1 MNSNIRSYLDKYI
14 KYENPQFAV
23 MLTGKWGCG
32 KTYFIKDW
40 IKSVELLEKKK
51 YKPIYISLYGV
62 HSLTE
67 LRENINRQLHPF
79 LTSSLVKNTK
89 KIACG
94 LAKTVVKCDLGEG
107 KDSVELNYELDLLP
121 LLQSDNKEIK
131 ESGKIFIFDDVERC
145 YLNKVELLGFINFFV
160 EHCACKVI
168 VLCNEE
174 KMLVPSDKMEIQ
186 KEPENDT
193 KERWV
198 IQRSEAICDEEY
210 KEFKEKTVG
219 VTFEVKSDIQ
229 SAIGSFISD
238 VGSDPRNLLTD
249 MKPYLQ
255 QMLEKTGNKN
265 LRVIRQCILDFN
277 SVVVEIPD
285 ELFNKEGYIPVMRK
299 FLLDL
304 VITSLEIKAGN
315 SLFDNIDSLIYT
327 FLPGD
332 TGSSITSL
340 IQSYSEVPQQLEI
353 EVLDYESVRVVNSFI
368 RFGVSPSK
376 ELISQIEKKDA
387 TLKPWENLAYYWNLS
402 NEDFETNYKLTLD
415 YLRSHHAENIDE
427 LISIAFKL
435 VNFDRLDLT
444 KLYKKRFLRDVLL
457 CFNHFLND
465 IRTLD
470 KLISFK
476 QNLYRRLQYY
486 SFEKEVP
493 LWQDLVTAL
502 NVAMD
507 KKISVSQSKMTI
519 LMENLSGDKLV
530 SITRLL
536 DTVHPATGR
545 SYTDSPIFDV
555 TNPQKVAKGIIN
567 LSNKDRIQFKE
578 ILSYHYTHLNAFNY
592 GEYKWY
598 DGECGNVEKI
608 VELLKKN
615 RLKGV
620 DKYTVNQIILQFENL
635 ITRVRN
641 TEHTQ

>member
-1 MNSNIRSYLDKYI
+1 MNRNIYSYLNKYV

-40 IKSVELLEKKK
+40 IKSVELLKKSK
-51 YKPIYISLYGV
+51 RYKPIYISLYGV
-62 HSLTE
+62 HSLAE
-67 LRENINRQLHPF
+67 LKENINRQLHPF
-79 LTSSLVKNTK
+79 LTSTIVKNTK

-107 KDSVELNYELDLLP
+107 KDSVEVNYELDLLP

-174 KMLVPSDKMEIQ
+174 KMLVPSDKMEVQ
-186 KEPENDT
+186 KEPKKDT

-277 SVVVEIPD
+277 SVVTEIPND
-285 ELFNKEGYIPVMRK
+285 LFEKEGYIPVMRK

-315 SLFDNIDSLIYT
+315 PLFDNIDKLIYT

-340 IQSYSEVPQQLEI
+340 IQSYSEVPQQLGI
-353 EVLDYESVRVVNSFI
+353 EVLDYESVRIVNSFI
-368 RFGVSPSK
+368 RFGISPSHA
-376 ELISQIEKKDA
+376 LISQIREKNS
-387 TLKPWENLAYYWNLS
+387 TLKPWENLTYYWNLS
-402 NEDFETNYKLTLD
+402 NDDFDKNYKLTLD
-415 YLRSHHAENIDE
+415 YLRSPNTKDIDE

-435 VNFDRLDLT
+435 VNFDRLAL
-444 KLYKKRFLRDVLL
+444 KSLYRTFLRDVLL
-457 CFNHFLND
+457 CFNHFLD
-465 IRTLD
+465 EIKTLD
-470 KLISFK
+470 KLIVFK
-476 QNLYRRLQYY
+476 QNLYGRLRYY
-486 SFEKEVP
+486 SFESEVQS
-493 LWQDLVTAL
+493 WSDLVAAL
-502 NVAMD
+502 NSEID
-507 KKISVSQSKMTI
+507 KRISACPSEMTI
-519 LMENLSGDKLV
+519 LMENLNGDNLAA
-530 SITRLL
+530 ITRLL
-536 DTVHPATGR
+536 ETVNPVTGR
-545 SYTDSPIFDV
+545 SYTYSPIFDV
-555 TNPQKVAKGIIN
+555 TNPHKVAKGIKS
-567 LSNKDRIQFKE
+567 LSNYERTQFKD
-578 ILSYHYTHLNAFNY
+578 ILSSHYTYLDTSNY
-592 GEYKWY
+592 GEFKCY
-598 DGECGNVEKI
+598 DGECENVEKI

-615 RLKGV
+615 RLQGV
-620 DKYTVNQIILQFENL
+620 EKYTVNQIILQFEKL
-635 ITRVRN
+635 ITKVRN
-641 TEHTQ
+641 IEHTL

>member
-1 MNSNIRSYLDKYI
+1 MNRNIRSYLDKYI

-51 YKPIYISLYGV
+51 RKPIYISLYGI
-62 HSLTE
+62 HSLAE

-79 LTSSLVKNTK
+79 LTSTFVKNTK

-107 KDSVELNYELDLLP
+107 KDSVEINYELDLLP
-121 LLQSDNKEIK
+121 LLQSDNKEIT

-174 KMLVPSDKMEIQ
+174 KMLVPSDKMVVKRESS
-186 KEPENDT
+186 KDT

-229 SAIGSFISD
+229 SAIASFISD
-238 VGSDPRNLLTD
+238 VRSDPHELLKNMT
-249 MKPYLQ
+249 PYLQ

-277 SVVVEIPD
+277 SVVTEIPND
-285 ELFNKEGYIPVMRK
+285 LFEKEGYIPVMRK

-304 VITSLEIKAGN
+304 VITSLEVKAGN
-315 SLFDNIDSLIYT
+315 PLFDDIDKLIYT
-327 FLPGD
+327 FLPGN

-340 IQSYSEVPQQLEI
+340 VQSYSEVPQQLGI
-353 EVLDYESVRVVNSFI
+353 EVLDYESVRNVNSFI
-368 RFGVSPSK
+368 RFGISPSHA
-376 ELISQIEKKDA
+376 LISQIRKKDA
-387 TLKPWENLAYYWNLS
+387 TLKPWENLTYYWNLS
-402 NEDFETNYKLTLD
+402 NDDFDKNYKLTLD
-415 YLRSHHAENIDE
+415 YLRSHNTKDIDE

-435 VNFDRLDLT
+435 VNFDRLAL
-444 KLYKKRFLRDVLL
+444 KSLYRTFLRDVLL
-457 CFNHFLND
+457 CFNHFLD
-465 IRTLD
+465 EIKTLD
-470 KLISFK
+470 KLIVFK
-476 QNLYRRLQYY
+476 QNLYGRLRYY
-486 SFEKEVP
+486 SFEEEVP
-493 LWQDLVTAL
+493 LWRDLVAAL
-502 NVAMD
+502 NSAMD
-507 KKISVSQSKMTI
+507 RRISDCPSEMTI
-519 LMENLSGDKLV
+519 LMENLNGDKLV
-530 SITRLL
+530 FITRLL
-536 DTVHPATGR
+536 ETVNPVTGR
-545 SYTDSPIFDV
+545 SYTYSPIFDV
-555 TNPQKVAKGIIN
+555 TNPHKVAKGIKS
-567 LSNKDRIQFKE
+567 LSNYERTQFKD
-578 ILSYHYTHLNAFNY
+578 ILSSHYTYLDTSNY
-592 GEYKWY
+592 GEFKCY
-598 DGECGNVEKI
+598 DGECENVGKI

-615 RLKGV
+615 RLQGV
-620 DKYTVNQIILQFENL
+620 EKYTVNQIILQFEKL
-635 ITRVRN
+635 ITKVRN
-641 TEHTQ
+641 IEHTL